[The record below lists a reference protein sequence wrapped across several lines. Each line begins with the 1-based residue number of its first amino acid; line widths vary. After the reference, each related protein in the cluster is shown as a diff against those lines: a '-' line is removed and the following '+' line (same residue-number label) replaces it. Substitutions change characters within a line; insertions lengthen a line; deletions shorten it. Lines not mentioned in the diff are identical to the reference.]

1 MQNAMLNTPLTD
13 EELDELEAFLFSD
26 AVSEDALDLVG
37 THGYF
42 CALNISPVKISE
54 KQWLQ
59 ELFDGSPEYSTEAE
73 KARIEG
79 LLRRFYF
86 SIGSDLYNDQDMLL
100 PCDLTLVPEDDE
112 DEQSYLTSWAQAFM
126 EGVFLKEDEWF
137 NHQAEEEVAEL
148 MLPIMIAS
156 ELFDDEEFIKMRED
170 TKLCDEMCSTIPD
183 LLVDLYLLFHAPAD
197 KK

>member
-13 EELDELEAFLFSD
+13 EELDELEAFLFSE
-26 AVSEDALDLVG
+26 AVSEDALDLIG

-42 CALNISPVKISE
+42 CALNISPVKIAE

-59 ELFDGSPEYSTEAE
+59 ELFDGIPEYRTETE
-73 KARIEG
+73 KSRIEG
-79 LLRRFYF
+79 LLRRLYF
-86 SIGSDLYNDQDMLL
+86 SIGSDLYNDQDMLI
-100 PCDLTLVPEDDE
+100 PCDLTLEADDDE
-112 DEQSYLTSWAQAFM
+112 EQSALTTWAQAFM

-156 ELFDDEEFIKMRED
+156 ELFDDEEFVKMRAD
-170 TKLCDEMCSTIPD
+170 QPLCDEMCRTIPD

>member
-13 EELDELEAFLFSD
+13 EELDELEAFMFSD

-42 CALNISPVKISE
+42 CALNISPVKITE

-59 ELFDGSPEYSTEAE
+59 ELFDGVPEYSSERDKE
-73 KARIEG
+73 RIEG
-79 LLRRFYF
+79 MLRWLYF
-86 SIGSDLYNDQDMLL
+86 SIGRELYNDQDMLL
-100 PCDLTLVPEDDE
+100 PCELTLETEE
-112 DEQSYLTSWAQAFM
+112 DEEQSSLTIWAQAFM
-126 EGVFLKEDEWF
+126 EAVFLKEEEWF

-156 ELFDDEEFIKMRED
+156 ELFDDEEFVKMRAD
-170 TKLCDEMCSTIPD
+170 TKLCDEMCRTIPD

>member
-1 MQNAMLNTPLTD
+1 MQNALLNTPLTD

-59 ELFDGSPEYSTEAE
+59 ELFDGSPEYTTETE

-86 SIGSDLYNDQDMLL
+86 SIGSDLYNDQEMLL
-100 PCDLTLVPEDDE
+100 PCDLTLVPEED

-156 ELFDDEEFIKMRED
+156 ELFDDEEFVKMRAD
-170 TKLCDEMCSTIPD
+170 TKLCDEMCRTIPD

>member
-13 EELDELEAFLFSD
+13 DELDALEAFLFSD

-42 CALNISPVKISE
+42 CALNISPVKTSE
-54 KQWLQ
+54 KQWLN
-59 ELFDGSPEYSTEAE
+59 ELFDGTPEYKDEQE
-73 KARIEG
+73 KAQIEE
-79 LLRRFYF
+79 LLLRFYF

-100 PCDLTLVPEDDE
+100 PCDLTLEAEDDE
-112 DEQSYLTSWAQAFM
+112 EQSALTSWAQAFM

-156 ELFDDEEFIKMRED
+156 DLFEEEEFVKMRKEQR
-170 TKLCDEMCSTIPD
+170 LCNEMCSSIPD

>member
-13 EELDELEAFLFSD
+13 EELDELEAFLFSET
-26 AVSEDALDLVG
+26 VSEDALDLIG

-42 CALNISPVKISE
+42 CALNISPVKIPE

-59 ELFDGSPEYSTEAE
+59 ELFDGTPEYRSETE
-73 KARIEG
+73 KSRIEG
-79 LLRRFYF
+79 LLRRLYF

-100 PCDLTLVPEDDE
+100 PCDLTLEAEDDE
-112 DEQSYLTSWAQAFM
+112 EQSALTTWSQAFM

-156 ELFDDEEFIKMRED
+156 ELFDDDEFVKMRAD
-170 TKLCDEMCSTIPD
+170 IPLCDEMCRTIPD

>member
-1 MQNAMLNTPLTD
+1 MSNAMLNTPLTD
-13 EELDELEAFLFSD
+13 AELDELEEFLFSD

-42 CALNISPVKISE
+42 CALNISPAKIPE

-59 ELFDGSPEYSTEAE
+59 ELFDGTPEYTTE
-73 KARIEG
+73 KQKSRIEE
-79 LLRRFYF
+79 LLRRLYF

-100 PCDLTLVPEDDE
+100 PCEPTLADPADE
-112 DEQSYLTSWAQAFM
+112 EQGPMTTWAQAFM
-126 EGVFLKEDEWF
+126 EAVFLKEDDWF

-156 ELFDDEEFIKMRED
+156 ELFDEDEFAKMRQD
-170 TKLCDEMCSTIPD
+170 KNLCDEMCRSIPE
-183 LLVDLYLLFHAPAD
+183 LLIDLYLLFHAPAD

>member
-13 EELDELEAFLFSD
+13 EELDELEAFLFSET
-26 AVSEDALDLVG
+26 VSEDALDLIG

-42 CALNISPVKISE
+42 CALNISPVKITE

-59 ELFDGSPEYSTEAE
+59 ELFDGTPEYRSETE
-73 KARIEG
+73 KSRIEG
-79 LLRRFYF
+79 LLRRLYF

-100 PCDLTLVPEDDE
+100 PCDLTLETEDDE
-112 DEQSYLTSWAQAFM
+112 EQSALTTWSQAFM

-156 ELFDDEEFIKMRED
+156 ELFDDEEFVKMRAD
-170 TKLCDEMCSTIPD
+170 TPLCDEMCRTIPD

>member
-1 MQNAMLNTPLTD
+1 MQNAMINTPLTD
-13 EELDELEAFLFSD
+13 DELDELEAFMFSD

-37 THGYF
+37 THGYM

-54 KQWLQ
+54 KLWLQ
-59 ELFDGSPEYSTEAE
+59 ELFDGTPEYRSEDE
-73 KARIEG
+73 KARIED
-79 LLRRFYF
+79 LLKRLYF

-100 PCDLTLVPEDDE
+100 PCEPTLEPDGDDE
-112 DEQSYLTSWAQAFM
+112 QAELTTWSQAFM
-126 EGVFLKEDEWF
+126 EAVFLKEDEWF

-156 ELFDDEEFIKMRED
+156 ELFEDPEFTKMRKD
-170 TKLCDEMCSTIPD
+170 KRICDEMCRSIPE
-183 LLVDLYLLFHAPAD
+183 LLIDLYLLFHAPAD

>member
-13 EELDELEAFLFSD
+13 EELDELEAFMFSD

-42 CALNISPVKISE
+42 CALNISPVKITE

-59 ELFDGSPEYSTEAE
+59 ELFDGVPEYSSETE

-79 LLRRFYF
+79 LLRRLYF

-100 PCDLTLVPEDDE
+100 PCELTLETEE
-112 DEQSYLTSWAQAFM
+112 DEEQSSLTSWAQAFM
-126 EGVFLKEDEWF
+126 EAVFLKEDEWF

-156 ELFDDEEFIKMRED
+156 ELFDDEEFVKMRAD
-170 TKLCDEMCSTIPD
+170 TKLCDEMCRTIPD

>member
-13 EELDELEAFLFSD
+13 EELDELEAFMFSD

-42 CALNISPVKISE
+42 CALNISPVKITE

-59 ELFDGSPEYSTEAE
+59 ELFDGVPEYNSEKE

-79 LLRRFYF
+79 LLRRLYF

-100 PCDLTLVPEDDE
+100 PCELTLETEE
-112 DEQSYLTSWAQAFM
+112 DEEQSPLTSWAQAFM
-126 EGVFLKEDEWF
+126 EAVFLKEDEWF

-156 ELFDDEEFIKMRED
+156 ELFEDEEFVKMRAD
-170 TKLCDEMCSTIPD
+170 TKLCDEMCRTIPE

>member
-1 MQNAMLNTPLTD
+1 MQNPMLNTPLTD
-13 EELDELEAFLFSD
+13 AELDELEAFMFSD

-42 CALNISPVKISE
+42 CALNISPVKITE

-59 ELFDGSPEYSTEAE
+59 ELFDGVPEYNSEAQ
-73 KARIEG
+73 KARIED

-100 PCDLTLVPEDDE
+100 PCDLTLETEDDA
-112 DEQSYLTSWAQAFM
+112 DEQSAMTSWAQAFM
-126 EGVFLKEDEWF
+126 EAVFLKEDEWF
-137 NHQAEEEVAEL
+137 NHQAEEEVAEF

-156 ELFDDEEFIKMRED
+156 ELFDEDEFLKMRED
-170 TKLCDEMCSTIPD
+170 TRLCDEMCRSIPD

>member
-1 MQNAMLNTPLTD
+1 MPTAMLNTPLTD
-13 EELDELEAFLFSD
+13 AELDELEAFMFSD

-59 ELFDGSPEYSTEAE
+59 ELFDGAPEYNTEKQ
-73 KARIEG
+73 KARIED
-79 LLRRFYF
+79 LLRRLYF

-100 PCDLTLVPEDDE
+100 PCEPTLELDEDDE
-112 DEQSYLTSWAQAFM
+112 QSPMTTWAQAFM
-126 EGVFLKEDEWF
+126 EAVFLKEDEWF

-156 ELFDDEEFIKMRED
+156 ELFEEEEFIKMRQD
-170 TKLCDEMCSTIPD
+170 QKLCDEMCRSIPD